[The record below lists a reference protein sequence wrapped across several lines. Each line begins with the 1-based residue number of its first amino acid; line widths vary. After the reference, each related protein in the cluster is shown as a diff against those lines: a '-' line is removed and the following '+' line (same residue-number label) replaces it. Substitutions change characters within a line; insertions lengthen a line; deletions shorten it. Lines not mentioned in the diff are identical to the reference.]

1 MIKVLDVSGHRLGI
15 MDALDNA
22 VVKSG
27 ADAYVIYASSDNA
40 DMRYCTGF
48 KTSDPF
54 IYIKKPGQRGLIIV
68 SLMEYTRAR
77 HESMAAVMTRA
88 QAGLVEIL
96 MHEKNKWKVTAQM
109 IFGQVSG
116 RVLVP
121 PDFPLAL
128 ARALG
133 ETVEV
138 IVDQEYLES
147 LRAVKTR
154 REARAIK
161 NVQARTEDAMKIAV
175 SLIKKSKVRKDRLYF
190 DSKPLTSEIVRTEMH
205 KSLMI
210 HGCRATDTIVSCG
223 TDAAIPHNMGSGPLH
238 AGVPI
243 IIDMFPQDET
253 TGYFS
258 DMTRTVSKGDPTPE
272 IIDMY
277 DAVREAQQ
285 VGIDKV
291 HAGVSGSDVHQAV
304 VEFFKERGYES
315 TTKGFVHNLGHGVG
329 LQVHEAPSLGPS
341 GKALVSGNV
350 ITLEPGLYY
359 LGRGGVRLEDIG
371 MVTAKGFNR
380 FTTLRAELVV

>member
-1 MIKVLDVSGHRLGI
+1 
-15 MDALDNA
+15 
-22 VVKSG
+22 
-27 ADAYVIYASSDNA
+27 
-40 DMRYCTGF
+40 
-48 KTSDPF
+48 
-54 IYIKKPGQRGLIIV
+54 
-68 SLMEYTRAR
+68 
-77 HESMAAVMTRA
+77 
-88 QAGLVEIL
+88 
-96 MHEKNKWKVTAQM
+96 
-109 IFGQVSG
+109 
-116 RVLVP
+116 
-121 PDFPLAL
+121 
-128 ARALG
+128 
-133 ETVEV
+133 
-138 IVDQEYLES
+138 
-147 LRAVKTR
+147 
-154 REARAIK
+154 
-161 NVQARTEDAMKIAV
+161 
-175 SLIKKSKVRKDRLYF
+175 
-190 DSKPLTSEIVRTEMH
+190 
-205 KSLMI
+205 
-210 HGCRATDTIVSCG
+210 
-223 TDAAIPHNMGSGPLH
+223 
-238 AGVPI
+238 
-243 IIDMFPQDET
+243 MFPQDET

-359 LGRGGVRLEDIG
+359 PGRGGVRLEDIG